1 MVDSNSSMEEVNK
14 EETSSSTIRDSMMTS
29 RAEAKDMVE
38 ARATVEV
45 KDKDMV
51 EVKDNKADTAEAKDK
66 VDMVVMIRV
75 MEVDSKVVNMGVVS
89 RAANTVVDNNKAS
102 SIIMVST
109 LKVIELLAEI

>member
-1 MVDSNSSMEEVNK
+1 MADTVVDSNSSMEEVNK
-14 EETSSSTIRDSMMTS
+14 EETSSSTIRDSMMTN

-51 EVKDNKADTAEAKDK
+51 
-66 VDMVVMIRV
+66 VMIRV
-75 MEVDSKVVNMGVVS
+75 MEVDSKVVNMEVDN
-89 RAANTVVDNNKAS
+89 RAANTAVDNNKAS

-109 LKVIELLAEI
+109 LKVLELLAEI